1 MLLIQ
6 EAEAVSRVKY
16 FRSWMLRVLSL
27 AVVILFLLSYVVAAW
42 LTEPIRKIIAA
53 LKQITPRKRV
63 FALTYRRQDEIKELI
78 EAIAGMVANQICMMN
93 GSAVFSALL
102 PMN

>member
-1 MLLIQ
+1 MQYTLLPFGQAAGYLLLIQ
-6 EAEAVSRVKY
+6 EAEALSAELST

-63 FALTYRRQDEIKELI
+63 FA
-78 EAIAGMVANQICMMN
+78 
-93 GSAVFSALL
+93 
-102 PMN
+102 